1 MFTKEKFERKR
12 RRLHIE
18 DEIFQNQ
25 ESKISNM
32 NLNHLEESETLHR
45 ILRTKEKSK

>member
-25 ESKISNM
+25 ESKISNT
-32 NLNHLEESETLHR
+32 NLNHLEKSETLHR
-45 ILRTKEKSK
+45 ILRIKEKSK